1 MLRIGELRRET
12 NGLHYYHSIHLS
24 ELPFLDNPLEE
35 LASNCKLERKVI
47 LGPRFEPFV
56 KLYLDTALIFNRDF
70 YTQKRTYNVWMI
82 EALQHLHLFPHARF
96 FSLDLL
102 LGNNLQRDIL
112 GNSLRLLM
120 VLPARRRS
128 RR

>member
-1 MLRIGELRRET
+1 MMLRIGELRRET

-56 KLYLDTALIFNRDF
+56 KLYLDTALIFNRIF
-70 YTQKRTYNVWMI
+70 IHKNGRTM
-82 EALQHLHLFPHARF
+82 F
-96 FSLDLL
+96 
-102 LGNNLQRDIL
+102 G
-112 GNSLRLLM
+112 
-120 VLPARRRS
+120 
-128 RR
+128 